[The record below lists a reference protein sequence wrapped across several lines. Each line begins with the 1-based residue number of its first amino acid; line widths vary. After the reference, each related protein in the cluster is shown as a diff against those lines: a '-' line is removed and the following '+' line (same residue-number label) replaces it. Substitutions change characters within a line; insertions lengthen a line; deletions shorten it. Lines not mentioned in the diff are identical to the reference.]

1 LTGQADSP
9 GVAALAP
16 LGFLVIHSLPILRR
30 AAYELF
36 VKLHVPVSI
45 VFLVMLFWH
54 TKNALATWDYLYAT
68 VAVWASSWLV
78 RPFFLNWTKP
88 GRVSFLVGDDATVT
102 LLPENA
108 VKVTI
113 STQVKWKPGQYVYLR
128 MPGVA
133 ATESHPFTVASLCSD
148 DLPSEYGEGHR
159 DMILVLR
166 PFAGFTRR
174 LAESA
179 ATKGP
184 YHVYRAFVDGPYG
197 GTKRRLES
205 FDSVV
210 LIAGGSGITA
220 LVSQLLDL
228 IKRMRDGKAITRSVR
243 VVWALRRPETLEWF
257 KEELRICRECAPPEA
272 VRCQFFITAAKRW
285 APRDMRMSA
294 RTPLTQDHKRLSMY
308 LHDGINDAFQ
318 SIADRRASYVEHR
331 MSKQSYDEG
340 AAAELKRH
348 FAVGDAPNDGG
359 EDDGDHAD
367 ALAALTAPPRA
378 HVTSSSPQ
386 AAPVRNF
393 SKPMSAAAQAAQDAE
408 DAAQAAAGN
417 LSAMSPGRDA
427 RESFG
432 FAATPTEFRKNIMRF
447 AFLPQAQRGAPDG
460 WSTEYGRPDLTYMLR
475 EMATS
480 PLNDA
485 ESVGGGGG
493 GSGAGLAGAMGR
505 RTAVFVCG
513 PPSMRVAVSR
523 AVAALQTQVLRGR
536 VEEVFLHTEN
546 YAL

>member
-1 LTGQADSP
+1 
-9 GVAALAP
+9 V
-16 LGFLVIHSLPILRR
+16 HSLPILRR

-45 VFLVMLFWH
+45 VFMVMLFWH

-68 VAVWASSWLV
+68 VAVWATSWLV

-88 GRVSFLVGDDATVT
+88 GRVSWLVGDDATVT

-128 MPGVA
+128 MPGIA
-133 ATESHPFTVASLCSD
+133 ATESHPFTVSSLCSD
-148 DLPSEYGEGHR
+148 DLPSEYGEGFR

-179 ATKGP
+179 AAKGP

-331 MSKQSYDEG
+331 MSRQSYDEG

-348 FAVGDAPNDGG
+348 FAVGDDAD
-359 EDDGDHAD
+359 EGDRSD
-367 ALAALTAPPRA
+367 ALAALTAPPQA
-378 HVTSSSPQ
+378 HVAPS
-386 AAPVRNF
+386 AGPVRNF
-393 SKPMSAAAQAAQDAE
+393 SKPMSAAAQAAADAE
-408 DAAQAAAGN
+408 EAAAAAGAN
-417 LSAMSPGRDA
+417 MSAMSPAEA
-427 RESFG
+427 RRSFG

-447 AFLPQAQRGAPDG
+447 AFLPTAQRGAPDG
-460 WSTEYGRPDLTYMLR
+460 WSTEYGRPDLPYMLR

-480 PLNDA
+480 PLNSSDN
-485 ESVGGGGG
+485 VG

-523 AVAALQTQVLRGR
+523 SVAALQTQVLRGR